1 MRTPIEHLPAQT
13 QFNRIVSKDM
23 FDSYST
29 AQQRKLF
36 TDNVERIRW
45 THKLFDKTTNLSGT
59 EVKEIEIFQLDL
71 RKQDRIEELV
81 TIIDKAITYP
91 ILFVL
96 NYKDHRKWMISKK
109 HSNPTNENSAVID
122 WVFQSKW
129 HTDKNSIGV
138 RLKYSLDEVF
148 KDLCIQLSPELTH
161 EYESI
166 DELITHNRESLN
178 LTKKIEKLKSRI
190 AKEKQFNR
198 KVDLNLMLKSLEEE
212 LQVLLK
218 NDTRLSK

>member
-1 MRTPIEHLPAQT
+1 MRIPIEQLPAQT
-13 QFNRIVSKDM
+13 QFNRIVRKDM

-29 AQQRKLF
+29 TQQRKLF

-71 RKQDRIEELV
+71 RKQEGIEELV
-81 TIIDKAITYP
+81 AIIDKAITSP

-109 HSNPTNENSAVID
+109 HSNPQYENSAVID
-122 WVFQSKW
+122 WVFQSDW
-129 HTDKNSIGV
+129 LTDKNNIGV
-138 RLKYSLDEVF
+138 NLKYSLDEVF
-148 KDLCIQLSPELTH
+148 KDLCLQLSPERTR

-166 DELITHNRESLN
+166 DELITHNREALN

-198 KVDLNLMLKSLEEE
+198 KVELNMKLEELE
-212 LQVLLK
+212 VEIALLK
-218 NDTRLSK
+218 TK

>member
-1 MRTPIEHLPAQT
+1 MRTPVEHLPSQT
-13 QFNRIVSKDM
+13 QFNRIVRKDM
-23 FDSYST
+23 FDSYSNT
-29 AQQRKLF
+29 QQRKLF

-59 EVKEIEIFQLDL
+59 EVKEIEIFQIDL

-109 HSNPTNENSAVID
+109 HSNPQNENSAVID
-122 WVFQSKW
+122 WVFQSDW
-129 HTDKNSIGV
+129 LTDKNNIGV
-138 RLKYSLDEVF
+138 NLKYTLDEVF
-148 KDLCIQLSPELTH
+148 KDLCLQLSPERTH

-166 DELITHNRESLN
+166 DELITHNREALN

-198 KVDLNLMLKSLEEE
+198 KVELNMKLEELE
-212 LQVLLK
+212 VEIALLK
-218 NDTRLSK
+218 TK